1 MVNSSRFIRDD
12 VKMIPIVVS
21 IRHSLPRGELG
32 AHAVLDVVVDDEVKL
47 RKEIIVMGRGSA

>member
-21 IRHSLPRGELG
+21 IRHSLSRIELVT
-32 AHAVLDVVVDDEVKL
+32 HAGLDVVVDDEVKL